1 MPLTRQQRRETMTD
15 QEIRQKFLEIIAD
28 VLQVDIEKLTPETRF
43 NEDLD
48 ILSMNKFVLV
58 SEIEDLTDTEVTY
71 QQFNKN
77 CRTVGEA
84 LDFVAKLNVQ

>member
-1 MPLTRQQRRETMTD
+1 MTD

-28 VLQVDIEKLTPETRF
+28 VLQVDIKDLKPETRF

-58 SEIEDLTDTEVTY
+58 SQIEELTGAEVTY
-71 QQFNKN
+71 QQFNKK
-77 CRTVGEA
+77 CRTVGQA
-84 LDFVAKLNVQ
+84 LDFVAALNEEE